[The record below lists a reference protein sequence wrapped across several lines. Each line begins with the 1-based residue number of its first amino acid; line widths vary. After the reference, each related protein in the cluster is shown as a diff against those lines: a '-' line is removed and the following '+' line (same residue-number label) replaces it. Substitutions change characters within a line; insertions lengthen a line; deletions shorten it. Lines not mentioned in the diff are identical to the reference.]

1 MSLQTKFRLLLAV
14 FGISI
19 MANVLVSVWCIQ
31 AYLGG
36 AVTQFRQHMDSANEV
51 GLTRSQLDQL
61 MRSLA
66 AYATDPHAEPA
77 SSLLMAADDVANRF
91 RRLAQQHQDDPIFSR
106 QDWIVQSANDLRRL
120 TKEYLLLA
128 DAGDKDRALAFHREH
143 LEAGC
148 AKTLG
153 TALASAAVSDD
164 WAITRTTLS
173 ITGTQ
178 SRVTA
183 LLSANAI
190 GAFLLSAI
198 GVLLVRNWVL
208 KPVEML
214 AVATGEHANGNL
226 SYRIEVRK
234 KDELGNLSEA
244 MNRMADSLMEI
255 QKRLVQQERLAAL
268 GAVASIVAHNIRNP
282 LAGIRASAQ
291 SAMNALPDNSAE
303 YQQQR
308 QIVETV
314 DSLNQWIKQ
323 LLLVN
328 RPLELHRRPT
338 PVREMVEAVLATQRA
353 NAARRSIAL
362 RYDEPDGGCTVHV
375 DPRHIEQ
382 AIQVLVDNALDA
394 SPTHG
399 EVVLTAAHVPDSDRW
414 VDLSVRDQGPGI
426 PADVQ
431 DRIAAAYFTTK
442 PGGTGIGLHLAKK
455 AVESHGGEIRFDS
468 PSGGGTSVTLRL
480 PTRDLMG
487 ARDGQD
493 SAAGR

>member
-1 MSLQTKFRLLLAV
+1 MSLQSKFRLLLAV
-14 FGISI
+14 FGVSI
-19 MANVLVSVWCIQ
+19 VANVLVSVWCIQ

-51 GLTRSQLDQL
+51 GLTRSQLDEL
-61 MRSLA
+61 MMSLA

-77 SSLLMAADDVANRF
+77 SSLQQAADDVADRF
-91 RRLAQQHQDDPIFSR
+91 LRLARQHPDDPVLGR
-106 QDWIVQSANDLRRL
+106 QDRIVQITNDLRRL
-120 TKEYLLLA
+120 TKEYLVLA
-128 DAGDKDRALAFHREH
+128 DAGDKDEALAFLRQRVDTE
-143 LEAGC
+143 C

-153 TALASAAVSDD
+153 VALASAAVSDD
-164 WAITRTTLS
+164 WAITRTTLD

-208 KPVEML
+208 KPVELL
-214 AVATGEHANGNL
+214 AVATDEHAKGNL

-234 KDELGNLSEA
+234 RDELGNLSEA
-244 MNRMADSLMEI
+244 MNRMADSLLEI

-291 SAMNALPDNSAE
+291 SAMNALPDASAE

-314 DSLNQWIKQ
+314 DSLNQWLKQ

-328 RPLELHRRPT
+328 RPLELDRRPT
-338 PVREMVEAVLATQRA
+338 SMREMVEAVLATQKT
-353 NAARRSIAL
+353 NAARRGIAL
-362 RYDEPDGGCTVHV
+362 RFEEADGVCIVHV

-394 SPTHG
+394 SPPNG
-399 EVVLTAAHVPDSDRW
+399 EVVLTAAHVADSDRW

-426 PADVQ
+426 PADVR

-455 AVESHGGEIRFDS
+455 AVESHGGEILFDS
-468 PSGGGTSVTLRL
+468 PPGGGTSVTLRL
-480 PTRDLMG
+480 PTRDLVG

-493 SAAGR
+493 PPAGR